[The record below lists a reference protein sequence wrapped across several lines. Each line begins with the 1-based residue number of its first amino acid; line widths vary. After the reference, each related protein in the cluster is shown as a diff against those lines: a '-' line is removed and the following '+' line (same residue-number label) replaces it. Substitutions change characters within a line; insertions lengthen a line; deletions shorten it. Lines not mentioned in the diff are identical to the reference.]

1 MDIRKQRKHNGPVE
15 MEGPQMDK
23 NTILG
28 FSCYEC
34 GAESSPRFPAY
45 RCACGGNLKVEY
57 DFQRLRSSF
66 QRPSLEALHTA
77 GHFVYLPLL
86 PATEQGAAAFS
97 LTVGGS
103 RLVPSPDLASELGL
117 GRLHFKDDTGLPSAS
132 FKDRASSV
140 LLAMAA
146 ERSVGVVSTASTGN
160 AGCSMACLC
169 ADAGLEAIV
178 FVPSTAPAAKVA
190 QLLFYGARV
199 VQVQGSYDDAF
210 DLCWAISE
218 KRGWLNRSTGWN
230 PFTREGKK
238 TVAFEIAHQLGWNP
252 PDVVFVPVGD
262 GNIISG
268 TWKGFDELHR
278 AGLVDRT
285 PKIVAVQSTQ
295 SNAISLAVGR
305 VSAGTPV
312 EKSIQPVAATTRA
325 DSISVDLPRDG
336 VAAVRAVVESGGDAV
351 EVTDEEIMSAVTRLA
366 ARTGLFSEPA
376 GATAYAGMLKWLEG
390 RQGAGSLSAVCLV
403 TGSGLKD
410 PSAAASLLAPPLV
423 VPPDIEE
430 VERLLG

>member
-1 MDIRKQRKHNGPVE
+1 MHKD
-15 MEGPQMDK
+15 
-23 NTILG
+23 TITG

-34 GAESSPRFPAY
+34 GSESLPRFPAY
-45 RCACGGNLKVEY
+45 RCRCGGNLKVEY
-57 DFQRLRSSF
+57 DFQRLRNSF
-66 QRPSLEALHTA
+66 VKPSLETLFTA
-77 GHFVYLPLL
+77 GHFAYLPLL
-86 PATEQGAAAFS
+86 PATEEGAAAFS

-103 RLVPSPDLASELGL
+103 RLVSSSAMAADLGL
-117 GRLHFKDDTGLPSAS
+117 GSLYFKDDTGLPSAS

-146 ERSVGVVSTASTGN
+146 ERGVGVVSTASTGN

-169 ADAGLEAIV
+169 ADAGLKAIV
-178 FVPSTAPAAKVA
+178 FVPRTAPAAKVA
-190 QLLFYGARV
+190 QLLFYGAKV
-199 VQVQGSYDDAF
+199 VQVEGSYDDAF

-238 TVAFEIAHQLGWNP
+238 TVAFEIAHQLGWNV

-285 PKIVAVQSTQ
+285 PMVIAVQSSL

-305 VSAGTPV
+305 VRGGAPIEDAV
-312 EKSIQPVAATTRA
+312 QPVGATTRA

-336 VAAVRAVVESGGDAV
+336 VAAVRAVVDSGGDAV
-351 EVTDEEIMSAVTRLA
+351 EVTDEEIMAAVTRLSA
-366 ARTGLFSEPA
+366 ATGLFAEPA
-376 GATAYAGMLKWLEG
+376 GATAYAGLLKWLEG
-390 RQGAGSLSAVCLV
+390 RPGAAALSAVCLV

-410 PSAAASLLAPPLV
+410 PAAASSLLAPPLV
-423 VPPDIEE
+423 VPPDVEE
-430 VERLLG
+430 AERLLG

>member
-1 MDIRKQRKHNGPVE
+1 
-15 MEGPQMDK
+15 MDK
-23 NTILG
+23 DTIIG

-34 GAESSPRFPAY
+34 GAESLPGFPAY
-45 RCACGGNLKVEY
+45 RCPCGGNLKVEY
-57 DFQRLRSSF
+57 DFRRLRRMF
-66 QRPSLEALHTA
+66 VRPSLEALHTA
-77 GHFVYLPLL
+77 GHFAYLPLL
-86 PATEQGAAAFS
+86 PVTEAGAAAFS

-103 RLVPSPDLASELGL
+103 RLVSSPHLAADLGL
-117 GRLHFKDDTGLPSAS
+117 GQLYFKDDTGLPSAS

-146 ERSVGVVSTASTGN
+146 ERGVTAVSTASTGN

-178 FVPSTAPAAKVA
+178 FVPRTAPAAKVA

-199 VQVQGSYDDAF
+199 VQVEGSYDDAF

-238 TVAFEIAHQLGWNP
+238 TVSFEIAHQLGWEV

-268 TWKGFDELHR
+268 TWKGFVELHR
-278 AGLVDRT
+278 CGLVART
-285 PKIVAVQSTQ
+285 PKVVAVQSTL

-305 VSAGTPV
+305 VRAGAAPADA
-312 EKSIQPVAATTRA
+312 IQPVAATTRA

-336 VAAVRAVVESGGDAV
+336 VAAVSAVVDSGGDAV
-351 EVTDEEIMSAVTRLA
+351 EVTDEEIMAAVSRLA
-366 ARTGLFSEPA
+366 ARTGLFAEPA
-376 GATAYAGMLKWLEG
+376 GATSYAGMLKWLEG
-390 RQGAGSLSAVCLV
+390 RTGAGHLSAVCLV

-410 PSAAASLLAPPLV
+410 PSAASSLLAPPLV
-423 VPPDIEE
+423 VPPDVAEA
-430 VERLLG
+430 ERILNAKPSAP